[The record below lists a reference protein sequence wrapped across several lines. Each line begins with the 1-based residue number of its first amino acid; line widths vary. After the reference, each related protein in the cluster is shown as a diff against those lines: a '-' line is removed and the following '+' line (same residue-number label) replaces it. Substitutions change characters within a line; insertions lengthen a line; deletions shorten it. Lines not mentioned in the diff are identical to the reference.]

1 MEDKI
6 TRMQAGS
13 DPQPPNLGGVES
25 PEYTDDNI
33 RHLSD
38 MEHVRTRPG
47 MYIGRLGDG
56 SLPEDGIYVLLKE
69 VIDNSIDEFKM
80 KAGDRLE
87 ITIDDNLRVSV
98 RDYGRGIPQG
108 KLIEAVSVLN
118 TGGKYDSKAFKK
130 SVGLN
135 GVGVKAV
142 NALSTHFEVAS
153 YRDGKV
159 RRATFE
165 RGILQSDAT
174 EDTQDENGTYIYFE
188 PDNTLFKDYTFHDDI
203 VENMLRNY
211 TYLNIGLAIMYNG
224 RRILSRHGLQ
234 DLLKDRM
241 TNDPLYPIIHLQGDD
256 IEIAFTHA
264 NQYGEEYYSFVNGQH
279 TTQGGTHQ
287 SAFKEHIAKTIKEFF
302 GKYEYGDIR
311 TGIVAAIAI
320 NVEEPV
326 FESQTK
332 IKLGSTQMAPDGET
346 INKYVGDFIKQQV
359 DNYLHIHQ
367 DVAEVIENK
376 VKESERERK
385 AMAGVTKLARDRAK
399 KANLHN
405 RKLRDCRIHF
415 SDVKNEHKEES
426 CIFITEGD
434 SASGSI
440 TKSRDVNTQAVF
452 SLRGKP
458 LNSFGLTKK
467 VVYENEEFNLLQAAL
482 DIEEGLD
489 TLRYNKVIVATDAD
503 VDGMHIRLLI
513 ITFFLQFFPELIKK
527 GHVYVLQT
535 PLFRVRNKRTKI
547 KNKQVLAEED
557 AKKTDGQQTK
567 AKSDFVT
574 RYCYSEEERQKAI
587 QDLGPDPEI
596 TRFKGLGEIS
606 PEEFAGFIGPDM
618 RLEQVTLHKND
629 QVQKL
634 LEYYM
639 GKNTMERQNFII
651 DNLVIEEDKPE
662 DYDYE

>member
-1 MEDKI
+1 M
-6 TRMQAGS
+6 S
-13 DPQPPNLGGVES
+13 DENILKENREIQPVS
-25 PEYTDDNI
+25 YTDDNI

-80 KAGDRLE
+80 NAGKRIE
-87 ITIDDNLRVSV
+87 IEIEENLRVTV

-108 KLIEAVSVLN
+108 KLVEAVSVLN

-142 NALSTHFEVAS
+142 NALSFHFEVKS
-153 YRDGKV
+153 FREGKV
-159 RRATFE
+159 RDITFE
-165 RGILQSDAT
+165 RGEKKSDELSKST
-174 EDTQDENGTYIYFE
+174 DETGTFIYFE
-188 PDNTLFKDYTFHDDI
+188 PDDTLFQNYQFHDDI
-203 VENMLRNY
+203 VETMLRNY
-211 TYLNIGLAIMYNG
+211 TYLNSGLAIMYNG
-224 RRILSRHGLQ
+224 RRILSRNGLE
-234 DLLKDRM
+234 DLLNDNM
-241 TNDPLYPIIHLQGDD
+241 TNDGLYPIIHIKGED
-256 IEIAFTHA
+256 IEVAFTHT
-264 NQYGEEYYSFVNGQH
+264 NQYGEEYHSFVNGQH

-287 SAFKEHIAKTIKEFF
+287 SAFKEHIARTIKEFYN
-302 GKYEYGDIR
+302 KNYEYTDIR
-311 TGIVAAIAI
+311 NGLVAAIAI

-332 IKLGSTQMAPDGET
+332 IKLGSTLMAPNGET
-346 INKYVGDFIKQQV
+346 INKYVGDFLKKEV
-359 DNYLHIHQ
+359 DNFLHIHP
-367 DVAEVIENK
+367 DVAEIMENK
-376 VKESERERK
+376 IKESERERK
-385 AMAGVTKLARDRAK
+385 AMAGVTKLARERAK

-405 RKLRDCRIHF
+405 RKLRDCRIHY
-415 SDVKNEHKEES
+415 SDAKNDRKEES
-426 CIFITEGD
+426 SIFITEGD

-535 PLFRVRNKRTKI
+535 PLFRVRNRRTKI
-547 KNKQVLAEED
+547 RDKQVIEKADMKL
-557 AKKTDGQQTK
+557 KKGER
-567 AKSDFVT
+567 KSDFIT
-574 RYCYSEEERQKAI
+574 RYCYSDDERQKAI
-587 QDLGPDPEI
+587 KDLGADPEI

-606 PEEFAGFIGPDM
+606 PDEFAHFIGPDM

-651 DNLVIEEDKPE
+651 DNLVIEEDLP
-662 DYDYE
+662 DADSDLID